1 VAPPRSPYRA
11 AVAVALA
18 GAMAAL
24 TLVVIPAAVA
34 AFSGRAENPGNVV
47 TAVPDFVAPVITATA
62 IGKAQ
67 GGATGFVKQ
76 GGAYFVYANVA
87 ADTGNPA
94 SGIASVKAN
103 VEAVTSGQTAVT
115 LTAGSYTAGGVSFN
129 YRSAEL
135 AVTNPL
141 AAGSKS
147 FNVTAA
153 DVAGNAR
160 TLEGSVTADNTP
172 PQATDVQ
179 TTNAG
184 TNGQAAQGDTIIF
197 SVSEPLEPESI
208 LAGWDGTTATN
219 VVVRIF
225 DNGLL
230 GLGNDALQVYDST
243 NTTLLPL
250 GTVDLGRADYA
261 TGLLGGAI
269 TFGVGATA
277 SKMTMS
283 GNSVTIVL
291 GTYAPAG
298 LAIRGTALGNGTM
311 TWTPVATPFD
321 RAANAMSTTAVTETG
336 TADKDF

>member
-135 AVTNPL
+135 AATNPL

>member
-1 VAPPRSPYRA
+1 MAPPRSPYRA

-135 AVTNPL
+135 AATNPL

>member
-1 VAPPRSPYRA
+1 MAPPRSPYRA

-135 AVTNPL
+135 AATNPL

-321 RAANAMSTTAVTETG
+321 RAANAMSTTAATETG

>member
-1 VAPPRSPYRA
+1 MAPPRSPYRA

-135 AVTNPL
+135 ATTNPL

>member
-1 VAPPRSPYRA
+1 MAPPRSPYRA

-62 IGKAQ
+62 NGKAQ

-135 AVTNPL
+135 AATNPL